1 MLEVLPV
8 REKEKQEEY
17 CSRIGIEYD
26 PDTMCYAAWEGGE
39 LLGISLF
46 HIEGTI
52 GVIDRVVLKAG
63 LRDDLA
69 QYLLAKAP
77 LNFVDLCGIRTAQFR
92 DADKALA
99 QKLEFLER
107 EGVWQV
113 DLTGYFTTPCHRHNE
128 QEA

>member
-17 CSRIGIEYD
+17 CRRIGAEYD
-26 PDTMCYAAWEGGE
+26 PDTMCYAAWEGDE
-39 LLGISLF
+39 LLGVSLF
-46 HIEGTI
+46 HIEGKV
-52 GVIDRVVLKAG
+52 GVIDRIQLKDG

-92 DADKALA
+92 DADKELA
-99 QKLEFLER
+99 KKLEFLER
-107 EGVWQV
+107 DGVWQV
-113 DLTGYFTTPCHRHNE
+113 NLDGYFTTPCHRHNG
-128 QEA
+128 QEE